1 MTCVRMEKGDEMKVV
16 EVTEFG
22 GPEVLVPKDAPDPE
36 AAAGEAVVAISAA
49 HVLFVE
55 VRLRS
60 GWGREYW
67 KLEPPYVPGG
77 AVAGTVLSVGDGV
90 DQGWLGR
97 RIVARTGERG
107 GYAERVAVPA
117 ENLVP
122 VPDGVDP
129 AAAAALVHDGPTAL
143 RLAENAAIGRDDR
156 VLVVGAGGGLG
167 LLLTQLAH
175 AAGAYVVAAARGKR
189 KLDLAVESGADQAV
203 DYSEPDWPDRVRAAT
218 GGVGP
223 DVVLDGVGGEI
234 GGAAVALAAD
244 GARVSVHGAASG
256 GFTGIDQDAVA
267 RRGLRVRGIEQ
278 VQFSAAEARP
288 LIERALAAAA
298 EGALRPVVGQAV
310 PLERAA
316 DAHAAMEARSV
327 LGSTVLVP

>member
-1 MTCVRMEKGDEMKVV
+1 MKVV
-16 EVTEFG
+16 EVAGFG
-22 GPEVLVPKDAPDPE
+22 GPEMLVPKDAPDPE
-36 AAAGEAVVAISAA
+36 ALPGEAVVAIGAV

-55 VRLRS
+55 VQLRS
-60 GWGREYW
+60 GWGRAFW
-67 KLEPPYVPGG
+67 NLEPPYVPGD
-77 AVAGTVLSVGDGV
+77 AVAGTVVSVGEGV
-90 DQGWLGR
+90 DRAWLGR
-97 RIVARTGERG
+97 RVVARTKERG
-107 GYAERVAVPA
+107 GYAERVAVPG
-117 ENLVP
+117 ENLIP
-122 VPDGVDP
+122 VPDGVDVRT
-129 AAAAALVHDGPTAL
+129 AAVLAHDGPTAL
-143 RLAENAAIGRDDR
+143 RIAEDATIGPDDR

-175 AAGAYVVAAARGKR
+175 AAGAYVVATARGKR
-189 KLDLAVESGADQAV
+189 KLDLAVEVGADRAV
-203 DYSEPDWPDRVRAAT
+203 DYSEPNWSERVCAAIGGT
-218 GGVGP
+218 GV

-234 GGAAVALAAD
+234 GSAAIALAAD
-244 GARVSVHGAASG
+244 RARVSVHGAPSG
-256 GFTGIDQDAVA
+256 GFTGVDRDDAA

-298 EGALRPVVGQAV
+298 DGTLRPVIGQAV